1 MSGPEGGIARAL
13 ARATAVLAVVAVL
26 AGGAWGGGPGAVS
39 ALAGVGLVAL
49 LGLGASLA
57 LVWAAGRGPRA
68 ALVALGG
75 GVVGRLVVYAVALSG
90 LARLE
95 WVVWP
100 GLAGAVAVSLVV
112 TLGVELREL
121 ARRPRLL
128 WVDPDA
134 GSEAGTVTR
143 GRAVDGTR
151 S

>member
-1 MSGPEGGIARAL
+1 MSRPEQEVALAL
-13 ARATAVLAVVAVL
+13 ARATGLLAAGAVVVGAL
-26 AGGAWGGGPGAVS
+26 LGGVASALS

-49 LGLGASLA
+49 LGLGASLG

-75 GVVGRLVVYAVALSG
+75 GVLGRLVVYALALSG
-90 LARLE
+90 LARSE
-95 WVVWP
+95 WVAWP
-100 GLAGAVAVSLVV
+100 SLAGAVVVSLVV
-112 TLGVELREL
+112 TLGIELREF

-134 GSEAGTVTR
+134 GHQAGPATH
-143 GRAVDGTR
+143 GRADDGTR